1 VPTLFNLDFKYAGL
15 SADRI
20 KQLNREIEEHSNT
33 KLAMGRKHDRV
44 ATQLR
49 EAIEGI
55 EEQVGEWEQTVAE
68 TEGRMREVLV
78 EEDRR
83 RNRVQLDYY
92 PILKKIF
99 NEVEQTDL
107 KVFRKVAILRKN
119 NIQLNKLADWP

>member
-1 VPTLFNLDFKYAGL
+1 
-15 SADRI
+15 
-20 KQLNREIEEHSNT
+20 
-33 KLAMGRKHDRV
+33 MGRKHDRV

>member
-1 VPTLFNLDFKYAGL
+1 
-15 SADRI
+15 
-20 KQLNREIEEHSNT
+20 
-33 KLAMGRKHDRV
+33 
-44 ATQLR
+44 
-49 EAIEGI
+49 
-55 EEQVGEWEQTVAE
+55 
-68 TEGRMREVLV
+68 MREVLA

-83 RNRVQLDYY
+83 RNRLQLDYY

>member
-1 VPTLFNLDFKYAGL
+1 V
-15 SADRI
+15 
-20 KQLNREIEEHSNT
+20 
-33 KLAMGRKHDRV
+33 LA
-44 ATQLR
+44 
-49 EAIEGI
+49 
-55 EEQVGEWEQTVAE
+55 
-68 TEGRMREVLV
+68 

-83 RNRVQLDYY
+83 RNRLQLDYY

>member
-1 VPTLFNLDFKYAGL
+1 MPTLFNLDFKYAGL